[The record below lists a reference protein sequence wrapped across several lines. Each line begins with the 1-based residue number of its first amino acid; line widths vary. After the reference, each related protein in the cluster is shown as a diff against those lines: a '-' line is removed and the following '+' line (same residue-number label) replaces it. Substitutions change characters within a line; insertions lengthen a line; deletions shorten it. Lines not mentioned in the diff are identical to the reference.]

1 VVGPL
6 PLRFVRSASSVVE
19 LPASTAEVALAGRSN
34 VGKSSL
40 LNALANRRDLART
53 SKAPGATR
61 LINIFE
67 LGQVGSGCWLVDLP
81 GYGYARAP
89 IAERR
94 RWQGMVE
101 RYLTERPSLTR
112 VLVLIDGEIG
122 PTPLDLQLLEWLD
135 AIGAARSLVATKSDK
150 VKPSR
155 RPARKTELAE
165 RLGVA
170 KGDVT
175 WVSAA
180 KGTGIDEL
188 RAQIVQL
195 LGAA

>member
-1 VVGPL
+1 
-6 PLRFVRSASSVVE
+6 VVE